1 MTTAETKKR
10 KERKPRVGRPPKF
23 QDVEELQRKID
34 AYFDSCHDENGKLIR
49 PYTITGLAL
58 ALDTSRKVLLDYES
72 KDDEISNT
80 IKKAKLRIENFAEEQ
95 LYTNKNTAGVIFNM
109 VNNYGWVNR
118 QESNVTAKV
127 NMTYEEQLAELVS
140 DD

>member
-1 MTTAETKKR
+1 MTEEKKKR
-10 KERKPRVGRPPKF
+10 KRVGRPPKF

-34 AYFDSCHDENGKLIR
+34 AYFESCHDEKGNIIR

-58 ALDTSRKVLLDYES
+58 ALDTSRKVLLDYEN
-72 KDDEISNT
+72 KDDEISNA
-80 IKKAKLRIENFAEEQ
+80 IKKAKARCEAFAEEQ
-95 LYTNKNTAGVIFNM
+95 LFTNKNTAGVIFNM

-118 QESNVTAKV
+118 QEQTVNAKV
-127 NMTYEEQLAELVS
+127 NMTYEEKLAELVA

>member
-1 MTTAETKKR
+1 MTTATNKK

-23 QDVEELQRKID
+23 TDVEEMQRKID
-34 AYFDSCHDENGKLIR
+34 AYFASCHDNNGKLIR

-58 ALDTSRKVLLDYES
+58 ALDTNRQTLLDYEN
-72 KDDEISNT
+72 KNDQFTDT

>member
-34 AYFDSCHDENGKLIR
+34 AYFASCHDDKGNLIR